1 MSLSGEEKPRLTKE
15 SELEEEVNK
24 LEGPVHFKN
33 AQDVSKNGFEDE
45 KELSDAS
52 SITQIEGSSIG
63 EEFSTLL
70 RFHLL
75 GQ

>member
-1 MSLSGEEKPRLTKE
+1 MSPSEEEKPRLTKD
-15 SELEEEVNK
+15 SEKEVNK
-24 LEGPVHFKN
+24 LEDPVHSKN
-33 AQDVSKNGFEDE
+33 AQDTSKNGFEDE

-63 EEFSTLL
+63 EEFSTPL